1 MSQCCS
7 QYACIMLRRIVYSVS
22 LHKRICVVFEA
33 NCNQPPA
40 PFGLWPLP
48 PIKSTG
54 NRCIFCCVLL
64 TGPGCFISAI
74 EMLSGRKAVMAG
86 KPGLLIKDFISKR
99 HPLNPERT
107 LMIGDT

>member
-1 MSQCCS
+1 MFH
-7 QYACIMLRRIVYSVS
+7 CIKESFKQIVINP
-22 LHKRICVVFEA
+22 LH
-33 NCNQPPA
+33 
-40 PFGLWPLP
+40 PFDLCPLSS
-48 PIKSTG
+48 IKNNG

-74 EMLSGRKAVMAG
+74 EMLSGRKAVMTG

-107 LMIGDT
+107 LMIGDM